1 MRFLV
6 DECLPER
13 LCDELRRAG
22 HDALHVREVSKA
34 APDDQLHEF
43 AAAQGRIIVTADRG
57 LPDHVGDRVP
67 PAVVVLEE
75 AAILTFPSL
84 IGAWPTLEPG
94 ALVLVR
100 KTGVRFSALARR
112 SAVRKTLVED
122 DR

>member
-1 MRFLV
+1 MNCAGPVTMHCMCAKSAR
-6 DECLPER
+6 P
-13 LCDELRRAG
+13 RRTISCTN
-22 HDALHVREVSKA
+22 L
-34 APDDQLHEF
+34 LLT
-43 AAAQGRIIVTADRG
+43 QGRIIVTADRG